1 MPSRASNLLSKQSG
15 TRDLA
20 STGKPQIVSKQL
32 LQAMVFDTEFELKMQ
47 NTVNNF
53 YAEQE
58 SALKKEH
65 LAISEKTQALNDDI
79 LAMKKQIDDIKIKT
93 NTVES
98 ILEREQELTDQYSS
112 KIGIHKE
119 SIASARKYIENLKSR
134 RARVEDDKRAKDM
147 ELAETHKHMIS
158 SIQASRSKLADLQ
171 TVIERTQEER
181 DELWSRFQAKATVQR
196 QSDVESRLGLRKM
209 TSSWKI
215 SELRS
220 NLRKRIKAKRLWR
233 WSKRI
238 VSSSLCCVI

>member
-1 MPSRASNLLSKQSG
+1 MPSRASNLLSKRSG

-53 YAEQE
+53 YTEQE
-58 SALKKEH
+58 NVLKKEY
-65 LAISEKTQALNDDI
+65 LALSEKTQALNDDI

-98 ILEREQELTDQYSS
+98 ILEREQKLTDQYSS
-112 KIGIHKE
+112 KIGIQKE
-119 SIASARKYIENLKSR
+119 SIASARKYIENLKAR

-196 QSDVESRLGLRKM
+196 QSDVESRLGLRQM

-215 SELRS
+215 SESRS
-220 NLRKRIKAKRLWR
+220 NLRKRIKAKKLWR

-238 VSSSLCCVI
+238 VSSSQCCVI